1 MKGAA
6 TYLLMHISRLL
17 ILKHLTRKFKAS
29 ILYPSPFTAMST
41 YVYGRSLMLTPV
53 LVRYKHMA
61 EAWHTATT
69 EQKMLIEK
77 YRLAQTF

>member
-1 MKGAA
+1 
-6 TYLLMHISRLL
+6 
-17 ILKHLTRKFKAS
+17 
-29 ILYPSPFTAMST
+29 MST

-61 EAWHTATT
+61 EAWHTATM

-77 YRLAQTF
+77 YGLAQTF